1 MKEFPVR
8 SPSEKVGG
16 LFYFG
21 RMLDKIR
28 LHARAELP
36 EDYQPNLGRGFDAK
50 LCRFLHLD
58 YGDVTKRVNDGATD
72 AEILEWALMAG
83 RRPTDDEIKMW
94 NEFMRKFGWRDEAA
108 EILARRKREAG
119 MENRAEIETMF
130 QFIDADE
137 GREVSPPPVAGSGS
151 R

>member
-8 SPSEKVGG
+8 SPAEKLGG
-16 LFYFG
+16 LVHFG

-28 LHARAELP
+28 LHARGELP
-36 EDYQPNLGRGFDAK
+36 EDYQSNLGKGFDAK
-50 LCRFLHLD
+50 CCAFLHLD
-58 YGDVTKRVNDGATD
+58 YGELAKRVNEGATD
-72 AEILEWALMAG
+72 AEMLEWAFTAG
-83 RRPTDDEIKMW
+83 RRPSDDEITMW
-94 NEFMRKFGWRDEAA
+94 NEFMRKFGWRDHAA

-137 GREVSPPPVAGSGS
+137 GREVMSDM
-151 R
+151 